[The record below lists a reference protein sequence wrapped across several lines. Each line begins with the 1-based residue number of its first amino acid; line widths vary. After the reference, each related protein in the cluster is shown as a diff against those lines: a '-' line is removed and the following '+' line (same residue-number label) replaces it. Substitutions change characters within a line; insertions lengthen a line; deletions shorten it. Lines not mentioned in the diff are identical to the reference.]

1 MLERLK
7 ERVYRETLKLREYG
21 LAVPTGG
28 SVSGIDRE
36 KGLVVIRPGGVS
48 CGELTS
54 AEMLVVDLIDGRVA
68 EGKHRPP
75 IDTPTHLYLYRA
87 FPGIGGLVHTR
98 SVNAAAWAQAGK
110 DLPVYGAT
118 QADAF
123 CGAVPCTRALTE
135 KEVKGTYEL
144 NVGKVIE
151 ETFEGKDAAL
161 IPAALVRGH
170 GPFVWGETPER
181 AVENAAVLELSAET
195 AIKTLLLEP
204 NAPPAENYLTE
215 KRYAR
220 RHGKKVRG
228 GRKK

>member
-7 ERVYRETLKLREYG
+7 ERVYRETLNEGVRS
-21 LAVPTGG
+21 AVPTGG

-54 AEMLVVDLIDGRVA
+54 ADMLVVDLIDGRVA

-228 GRKK
+228 RA

>member
-1 MLERLK
+1 M
-7 ERVYRETLKLREYG
+7 
-21 LAVPTGG
+21 
-28 SVSGIDRE
+28 
-36 KGLVVIRPGGVS
+36 
-48 CGELTS
+48 
-54 AEMLVVDLIDGRVA
+54 
-68 EGKHRPP
+68 
-75 IDTPTHLYLYRA
+75 
-87 FPGIGGLVHTR
+87 
-98 SVNAAAWAQAGK
+98 
-110 DLPVYGAT
+110 
-118 QADAF
+118 
-123 CGAVPCTRALTE
+123 
-135 KEVKGTYEL
+135 KGTYEL